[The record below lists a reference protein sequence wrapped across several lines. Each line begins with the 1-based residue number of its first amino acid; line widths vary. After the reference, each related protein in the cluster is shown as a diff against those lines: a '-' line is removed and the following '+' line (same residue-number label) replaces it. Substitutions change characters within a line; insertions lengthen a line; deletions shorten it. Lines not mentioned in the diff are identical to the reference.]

1 MDHRVLITGAT
12 SGIGEQLA
20 HVFARHH
27 RRLVLVAR
35 DPAKLKKTATEILTR
50 LHMRVDTLALDLS
63 QPDAAEKV
71 KAFCDKNGYV
81 IDTLV
86 NNAGFGSFGPFHASQ
101 LENETK
107 MVELNSATVMKLCRL
122 FLPKMLE
129 EHHGQIL
136 NLSSMVAFQAGPYWA
151 TYTATKTFTL
161 SFSESLA
168 AELRGTGVTVTALCP
183 GPTDS
188 HFASTSGIY
197 DNGVFAILPHSS
209 TQHVAEYAYQKMMR
223 GKVIAIP
230 GLVYQFLA
238 VVDKVTPRFISR
250 RIITALQKI
259 KEDR

>member
-35 DPAKLKKTATEILTR
+35 DPEKLKKTAMEIITR
-50 LHMRVDTLALDLS
+50 LHMRVDTMAVDLS

-86 NNAGFGSFGPFHASQ
+86 NNAGFGSFGTFHTSQ
-101 LENETK
+101 LSNETK

-129 EHHGQIL
+129 ERHGQIL
-136 NLSSMVAFQAGPYWA
+136 NLSSIAAFQAGPYMA
-151 TYTATKTFTL
+151 TYTATKTFIL

-168 AELRGTGVTVTALCP
+168 AELHGTGVTVTALCP

-188 HFASTSGIY
+188 HFASAAGIY
-197 DNGVFAILPHSS
+197 NNGAFSVLPHSS
-209 TQHVAEYAYQKMMR
+209 TQQVAEYAYRKMMR

-230 GLVYQFLA
+230 GLLYQFLA
-238 VVDKVTPRFISR
+238 VVDKVTPRVISR
-250 RIITALQKI
+250 RIVAALQRSEKN
-259 KEDR
+259 R